1 MPKRSRKPLF
11 DRKKMVRFVAIVI
24 VFGLFAS
31 LLIGAIASTPASAT
45 TLTENCVP
53 DIDGDGKANGID
65 EDVDGDGF
73 VNGTD
78 DDIDGDSITNFK
90 DQDPVSTNCTV
101 DAQLPL
107 VPKNDEPDAG
117 FIAALLIGILA
128 VIPVAYFASKTVSRR
143 RK

>member
-1 MPKRSRKPLF
+1 MSKRSRKPLF

-73 VNGTD
+73 VNGND

-117 FIAALLIGILA
+117 FIAALVIGILA